1 MMGRAHTSQNC
12 EKKKKHW
19 HLTELH
25 NCRTSGYEDDADG
38 GVVTA
43 MRSSPLL
50 SPLRALSL
58 PLQQQQPRIVP
69 SACFISPI
77 PGNNPHLLQFPSSQA
92 PPNLAVF
99 KPPSLE
105 KDVQAAYATSPVKT
119 E

>member
-1 MMGRAHTSQNC
+1 M
-12 EKKKKHW
+12 
-19 HLTELH
+19 ELH
-25 NCRTSGYEDDADG
+25 NCRTSGYDDDEDDADG

-50 SPLRALSL
+50 SPLLALSL

-69 SACFISPI
+69 SASLF
-77 PGNNPHLLQFPSSQA
+77 LQFLGTIHICSSSPSSQA
-92 PPNLAVF
+92 PPNLVVF